1 MSWSYDLVVSMLGAL
16 EECGLTS
23 ECTHIWPGCT
33 PPLDYEYGGCQKRMW
48 VTFAEGNGNSEIVEC
63 DGPFRQAVS
72 VTLWVKQCDPEFD
85 PAGLLPDNL
94 AQIAEASAQYRT
106 DVIDFL
112 QQWIAR
118 SCEGNC
124 IGGCWGG
131 IIGQWTC
138 DDKKDGACAV
148 RTLRIDFVRSG

>member
-33 PPLDYEYGGCQKRMW
+33 PPLDYEYGGCDKRMW
-48 VTFAEGNGNSEIVEC
+48 VTFSEGNGNTERIGC
-63 DGPFRQAVS
+63 DGPFEQSVT
-72 VTLWVKQCDPEFD
+72 VTLWLKQCDPAFD
-85 PAGLLPDNL
+85 AAGYLPDNL
-94 AQIAEASAQYRT
+94 AETAEASAQHRT
-106 DVIDFL
+106 DIIDML

-124 IGGCWGG
+124 INGCWSGL
-131 IIGQWTC
+131 IGQWTC
-138 DDKKDGACAV
+138 DDKQDGACAV
-148 RTLRIDFVRSG
+148 RTLRIYFVRS